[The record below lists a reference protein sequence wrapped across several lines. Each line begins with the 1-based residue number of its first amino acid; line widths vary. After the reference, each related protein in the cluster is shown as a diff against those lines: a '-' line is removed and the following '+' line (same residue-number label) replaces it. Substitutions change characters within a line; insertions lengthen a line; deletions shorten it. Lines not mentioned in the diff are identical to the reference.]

1 MKTALVAV
9 ALLALALPG
18 VAFAHAS
25 VRATQPS
32 YRERLERAPR
42 SVWVRFDQGVKAL
55 PNSIVVQSASG
66 TVVSGVTPNG
76 TDAHVMS
83 TRLRS
88 LPRGA
93 YTVRWHAI
101 RPTATSSRASGRS
114 ASALPR
120 RRRPR
125 RTEHPARRAPS
136 TSSAGRTSSR
146 SCC

>member
-66 TVVSGVTPNG
+66 TVVSGVTTNG

-93 YTVRWHAI
+93 YTVRWHAVSSDGHVVSGVWTFGVGVAAPP
-101 RPTATSSRASGRS
+101 PTKAYGASG
-114 ASALPR
+114 
-120 RRRPR
+120 
-125 RTEHPARRAPS
+125 RRAPS